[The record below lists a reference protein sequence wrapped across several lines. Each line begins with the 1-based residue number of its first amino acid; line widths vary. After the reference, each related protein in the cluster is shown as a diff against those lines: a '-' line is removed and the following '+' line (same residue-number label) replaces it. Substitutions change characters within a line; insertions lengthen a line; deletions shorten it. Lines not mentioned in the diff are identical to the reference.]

1 MKNINELLK
10 ILPHRYPF
18 LMIDKVIKW
27 DKKVNSGHKKCFYQ

>member
-27 DKKVNSGHKKCFYQ
+27 DKKSQLKP